1 MEVIG
6 IVQTDLNEF
15 SILFEPDKKQKQD
28 QQGKQNGDDQSHQ
41 DQDQDHHDDDSTFLS
56 FLGGDILQETGNSRD
71 KSQQNQKQ
79 QEPQEM
85 VVRIK
90 GIPEG
95 QKATFLQMYQ
105 IVTDAQKQADLEQQ
119 LTIVSIENSNGQQ
132 NQQGNQQQQQQ
143 QQDKSKKGS
152 SKDQKNNQKDK
163 NKQQY
168 Q

>member
-6 IVQTDLNEF
+6 IVQTDMNEF
-15 SILFEPDKKQKQD
+15 SILFEPDKKQQQE
-28 QQGKQNGDDQSHQ
+28 QQGNQNGAGQNY
-41 DQDQDHHDDDSTFLS
+41 QDHSNDDDDNEFLN
-56 FLGGDILQETGNSRD
+56 FLGGDVLQETGNSRD
-71 KSQQNQKQ
+71 NKSQQQN
-79 QEPQEM
+79 EPQEM

-105 IVTDAQKQADLEQQ
+105 IVTDAKQQTDLEQQ
-119 LTIVSIENSNGQQ
+119 LTIVSIENTNGQQ
-132 NQQGNQQQQQQ
+132 NQQGNQNQQ
-143 QQDKSKKGS
+143 QQDKSQKRS
-152 SKDQKNNQKDK
+152 SKDQSSNQKAK

>member
-28 QQGKQNGDDQSHQ
+28 QQGKQNGNDQNHQ
-41 DQDQDHHDDDSTFLS
+41 DQDHHHDDDSTFLS

-71 KSQQNQKQ
+71 KSQQQ

-105 IVTDAQKQADLEQQ
+105 IVTDAQKQGDLEQQ
-119 LTIVSIENSNGQQ
+119 LTIVSIENPNSQQ
-132 NQQGNQQQQQQ
+132 NQQGNQQQQQ

>member
-15 SILFEPDKKQKQD
+15 SILFEPDKKKKQD
-28 QQGKQNGDDQSHQ
+28 QQGKQNGDEQNY
-41 DQDQDHHDDDSTFLS
+41 QDQDHHRDDDSNFLS
-56 FLGGDILQETGNSRD
+56 FLGGDILQETGKSRD
-71 KSQQNQKQ
+71 KSQQQ

-119 LTIVSIENSNGQQ
+119 LTIVSIENPNGQQ
-132 NQQGNQQQQQQ
+132 SQQGNQ
-143 QQDKSKKGS
+143 QQDKSKKAS

>member
-6 IVQTDLNEF
+6 IVQTDMNEF
-15 SILFEPDKKQKQD
+15 SILFEPDKKQQQD
-28 QQGKQNGDDQSHQ
+28 QQGNQNGAGQNY
-41 DQDQDHHDDDSTFLS
+41 QDHSHDDDDNDFLN
-56 FLGGDILQETGNSRD
+56 FLGGDVLQETGNSRD
-71 KSQQNQKQ
+71 NKSQQQN
-79 QEPQEM
+79 EPQEM

-105 IVTDAQKQADLEQQ
+105 IVTDAKQQTDLEQQ
-119 LTIVSIENSNGQQ
+119 LTIVSIENTNDQQ
-132 NQQGNQQQQQQ
+132 NQQGNQNQQ
-143 QQDKSKKGS
+143 QQDKSPKKS
-152 SKDQKNNQKDK
+152 SKDQNSNQKAK

>member
-41 DQDQDHHDDDSTFLS
+41 DQGHQDQDHHDDDSTFLS

-132 NQQGNQQQQQQ
+132 NQQGNQQQQ
-143 QQDKSKKGS
+143 DKSKKGAS
-152 SKDQKNNQKDK
+152 RDQKNNQKDK